1 MEVRLLGSGGFMPSD
16 RRETGCALLRKD
28 GAALAIDAGSGAR
41 RLVSE
46 RGLLRGVDRLHV
58 VLTHFHL
65 DHTHGLFYLVDAG
78 MPIDVWAAGEA
89 LEGTATEA
97 LLARLLGSPFAP
109 DGFLDSFTLREL
121 PVGEVHVGPF
131 SVRARIQR
139 RHSNPTLAVRVDEA
153 IAWCTDTAYD
163 EANVDFV
170 RGAHTLFHE
179 AFRPGDGTDDPT
191 HTGAGKAGRLAA
203 AAGVQRLVLIHLDPE
218 LEDDE
223 VLLQQARQHFA
234 STEIGRDGASFST

>member
-1 MEVRLLGSGGFMPSD
+1 MPSD
-16 RRETGCALLRKD
+16 RRETGCALVLKD

-41 RLVSE
+41 RLVSD
-46 RGLLRGVDRLHV
+46 RALLRGVDRLHV

-65 DHTHGLFYLVDAG
+65 DHTLGLFYLVDAG
-78 MPIDVWAAGEA
+78 VPIDVWAAGEA

-97 LLARLLGSPFAP
+97 LLTRLLGSPFAP
-109 DGFLDSFTLREL
+109 EGFLHAFTFREL
-121 PVGEVHVGPF
+121 QVGETPVGPF
-131 SVRARIQR
+131 SVRTRIQH
-139 RHSNPTLAVRVDEA
+139 RHSNPTLALRIDEA

-163 EANVDFV
+163 EGNVDFV

-179 AFRPGDGTDDPT
+179 SFRSGEETNDPT
-191 HTGAGKAGRLAA
+191 HTAAGKAGRLAA
-203 AAGVQRLVLIHLDPE
+203 DAGVQRLVLIHVDPE

-223 VLLQQARQHFA
+223 MLLQQAREQFA

>member
-46 RGLLRGVDRLHV
+46 RGLLHGVDRLHV

-65 DHTHGLFYLVDAG
+65 DHTLGLFYLVDAG
-78 MPIDVWAAGEA
+78 VPIDVWAAGEA
-89 LEGTATEA
+89 LEGTPTEA
-97 LLARLLGSPFAP
+97 LLTRLLGSPFAP
-109 DGFLDSFTLREL
+109 EGFLYSFTFREL
-121 PVGEVHVGPF
+121 PVGETPVGPF
-131 SVRARIQR
+131 SVRTRIQR
-139 RHSNPTLAVRVDEA
+139 RHSNPTLALRVDEA

-179 AFRPGDGTDDPT
+179 AFRPGDETDDPT
-191 HTGAGKAGRLAA
+191 HTAAGKAGRLAA
-203 AAGVQRLVLIHLDPE
+203 DAGVQRLVLIHVDPE
-218 LEDDE
+218 LGDDE
-223 VLLQQARQHFA
+223 VLLQQAREQFA
-234 STEIGRDGASFST
+234 ATEIGRDGASFST